1 MRVLACLQAGTSDM
15 LAWSRDLRLLMSSF
29 WRFSASAWAL
39 AAACM
44 HVHCLLLC

>member
-44 HVHCLLLC
+44 RVHCLLSC